1 MSETLTAR
9 SGSAVQDSSGSGAT
23 PTSLSI
29 LEELIGF
36 DTTSCNSNLELIRYV
51 EDYLSQY
58 GVKSILVNDESGKK
72 ANLYATIGPSDRGG
86 VMLSGHTDVVP
97 VEGQHWNSDPFVLK
111 QLEGKVFGRGSADMK
126 GFIAC
131 VLAWVPQM
139 VTADLQT
146 PIHIALSYDEEVG
159 CIGVRR
165 LLDLMKNMPV
175 VPSMAIIGEPTN
187 MEIVVAHKGKRAI
200 RVNVR
205 GASAHSAYP
214 TEGVNAV
221 EVAAQLVTHICE
233 VQGNIEKNGP
243 FDSGFRVPHTT
254 LHVGTMHGGTALN
267 IVPNECSFDFEIR
280 HLPEHE
286 FDQIISDIKN
296 FALEHL
302 EPKMQLKN
310 SDSGIDF
317 TELFGY
323 PPLFTAPNAPVVE
336 FVRSLLDGEGE
347 AEKISFG
354 SEAGLFSRQ
363 IGIPAVVCGPGSILQ
378 AHRPNEYVSLDQLKL
393 CDSMLRRL
401 IESLKQESVTDN

>member
-1 MSETLTAR
+1 MSEIGT
-9 SGSAVQDSSGSGAT
+9 GSAVQYSSESGAL
-23 PTSLSI
+23 PKVLSI
-29 LEELIGF
+29 LEHLIGF
-36 DTTSCNSNLELIRYV
+36 DTTSCNSNLELICYV

-58 GVKSILVNDESGKK
+58 GVKSILVNDESGGK

-97 VEGQHWNSDPFVLK
+97 VEGQHWNSDPFVLT
-111 QLEGKVFGRGSADMK
+111 QLGDKVFGRGSADMK

-131 VLAWVPQM
+131 VLGWVPQM
-139 VTADLQT
+139 AAAELET

-221 EVAAQLVTHICE
+221 EVAAQLIAHICAA
-233 VQGNIEKNGP
+233 QRKIEKNGP
-243 FDSGFRVPHTT
+243 FDSEFRVPYTT
-254 LHVGTMHGGTALN
+254 LHVGTIRGGTALN

-286 FDQIISDIKN
+286 IDLLISDIEK
-296 FALEHL
+296 FAIDNL
-302 EPKMQLKN
+302 EPKMHLKN
-310 SDSGIDF
+310 PDAGIDF

-323 PPLFTAPNAPVVE
+323 PALFTAPNAPIVG
-336 FVRSLLDGEGE
+336 FVRSLLDGNRGV
-347 AEKISFG
+347 EKISFG

-378 AHRPNEYVSLDQLKL
+378 AHRPDEYVSLEQLKV
-393 CDSMLRRL
+393 CDSMLGKL
-401 IESLKQESVTDN
+401 IESLGEKLT

>member
-1 MSETLTAR
+1 MNETRTD
-9 SGSAVQDSSGSGAT
+9 SAVLHSSEAGAT
-23 PTSLSI
+23 PTMLSI
-29 LEELIGF
+29 LEDLIGF

-58 GVKSILVNDESGKK
+58 GIKSTLVNDESGKK
-72 ANLYATIGPSDRGG
+72 ANLYATIGPADRSG

-111 QLEGKVFGRGSADMK
+111 RLDDKVFGRGSADMK

-131 VLAWVPQM
+131 VLNWVPQM
-139 VTADLQT
+139 VTAKLET

-221 EVAAQLVTHICE
+221 EVAAQLVAHICE
-233 VQGNIEKNGP
+233 VQRKIEKNGP

-254 LHVGTMHGGTALN
+254 LHVGTIRGGTALN

-286 FDQIISDIKN
+286 
-296 FALEHL
+296 
-302 EPKMQLKN
+302 
-310 SDSGIDF
+310 ID
-317 TELFGY
+317 
-323 PPLFTAPNAPVVE
+323 
-336 FVRSLLDGEGE
+336 LL
-347 AEKISFG
+347 I
-354 SEAGLFSRQ
+354 Q
-363 IGIPAVVCGPGSILQ
+363 
-378 AHRPNEYVSLDQLKL
+378 
-393 CDSMLRRL
+393 
-401 IESLKQESVTDN
+401 

>member
-1 MSETLTAR
+1 MNETRTD
-9 SGSAVQDSSGSGAT
+9 SAVLHSSEAGAT
-23 PTSLSI
+23 PTMLSI
-29 LEELIGF
+29 LEDLIGF
-36 DTTSCNSNLELIRYV
+36 DTTSSNSNLELIRYV

-58 GVKSILVNDESGKK
+58 GIKSTLVNDESGKK
-72 ANLYATIGPSDRGG
+72 ANLYATIGSADRAG

-97 VEGQHWNSDPFVLK
+97 VVGQHWSSDPFVLK
-111 QLEGKVFGRGSADMK
+111 RLDNKVFGRGSADMK

-131 VLAWVPQM
+131 VLDWVPQM
-139 VTADLQT
+139 VTAKLET

-221 EVAAQLVTHICE
+221 EVAAQLVAHICE
-233 VQGNIEKNGP
+233 VQRKIEKNGP

-254 LHVGTMHGGTALN
+254 LHVGTIRGGTALN

-286 FDQIISDIKN
+286 IDLLISDIEK
-296 FALEHL
+296 FAIDSL
-302 EPKMQLKN
+302 EPEMHLKN
-310 SDSGIDF
+310 RDTGIDF

-323 PPLFTAPNAPVVE
+323 PALFTAPNAPVVA
-336 FVRSLLDGEGE
+336 FVRSLLDSEG
-347 AEKISFG
+347 AVEKVSFG

-363 IGIPAVVCGPGSILQ
+363 VEIPAVVCGPGSIQQ
-378 AHRPNEYVSLDQLKL
+378 AHRPDEFVSMEQLDA
-393 CDSMLRRL
+393 CSRMLGRL
-401 IESLKQESVTDN
+401 IAHLKVGLN

>member
-1 MSETLTAR
+1 M
-9 SGSAVQDSSGSGAT
+9 V
-23 PTSLSI
+23 
-29 LEELIGF
+29 LIMNSKQMIEQLVGF
-36 DTTSCNSNLELIRYV
+36 NTVSRDSNLSLIDFVQNYLD
-51 EDYLSQY
+51 DYGIPSTRVVSDD
-58 GVKSILVNDESGKK
+58 GEKS
-72 ANLYATIGPSDRGG
+72 NLYATIGPADRSG

-111 QLEGKVFGRGSADMK
+111 RLDDKVFGRGSADMK

-131 VLAWVPQM
+131 VLNWVPQM
-139 VTADLQT
+139 VTAKLET

-233 VQGNIEKNGP
+233 VQRKIEKNGP

-254 LHVGTMHGGTALN
+254 LHVGTIRGGTALN

-280 HLPEHE
+280 HLPGHE
-286 FDQIISDIKN
+286 IDLLIRDIEK
-296 FALEHL
+296 FAIDNL
-302 EPKMQLKN
+302 EPKMHLKN
-310 SDSGIDF
+310 PDAGIDF

-323 PPLFTAPNAPVVE
+323 PALFTAPNAPVVA
-336 FVRSLLDGEGE
+336 FVRSLLDGEGKV
-347 AEKISFG
+347 EKISFG
-354 SEAGLFSRQ
+354 SEAGLFSGQ

-378 AHRPNEYVSLDQLKL
+378 AHRPDEYVSLEQLKA

-401 IESLKQESVTDN
+401 IESLKGKSVTAN

>member
-1 MSETLTAR
+1 MNKTRA
-9 SGSAVQDSSGSGAT
+9 GNAVQDSSEVGAT
-23 PTSLSI
+23 PTVLSI
-29 LEELIGF
+29 LEDLVGF

-58 GVKSILVNDESGKK
+58 GIKSTLVNDESGKK
-72 ANLYATIGPSDRGG
+72 ANLYTTIGPADRSG

-111 QLEGKVFGRGSADMK
+111 QLDDRVFGRGSADMK

-131 VLAWVPQM
+131 VLNWVPQM
-139 VTADLQT
+139 VTAKLET

-221 EVAAQLVTHICE
+221 EVAAQLVAHICE
-233 VQGNIEKNGP
+233 VQRKIEKNGP
-243 FDSGFRVPHTT
+243 FDSGFRVPYTT
-254 LHVGTMHGGTALN
+254 LHVGTIRGGTALN
-267 IVPNECSFDFEIR
+267 IVPNKCSFDFEIR

-286 FDQIISDIKN
+286 IDLLISDIEK
-296 FALEHL
+296 FAIDNLEAKMHL
-302 EPKMQLKN
+302 RNP
-310 SDSGIDF
+310 DAGIDF
-317 TELFGY
+317 IELFGY
-323 PPLFTAPNAPVVE
+323 PALFTAPNAPVVT

-347 AEKISFG
+347 VEKIGFG

-378 AHRPNEYVSLDQLKL
+378 AHRPDEYVSLEQLNV

-401 IESLKQESVTDN
+401 IESLKEKSVTAN